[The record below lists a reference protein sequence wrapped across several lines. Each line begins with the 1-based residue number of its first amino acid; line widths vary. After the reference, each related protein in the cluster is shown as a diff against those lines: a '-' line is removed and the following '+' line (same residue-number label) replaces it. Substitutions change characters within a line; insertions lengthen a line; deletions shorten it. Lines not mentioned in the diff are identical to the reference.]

1 MATVVLDTDKAVTK
15 DQAIATLG
23 DKASKYVVKTWEAKK

>member
-1 MATVVLDTDKAVTK
+1 VVTVTFEEGAEVSKDDAVK
-15 DQAIATLG
+15 SLG